1 MPAIG
6 RWRLTARGGQYAAT
20 RVCAHDVTP
29 SPRGRIV
36 GHRRPSSAIVG
47 HRPPGLPGR
56 GRVGAGLLWAGGV
69 LARALDEAH
78 DIFDEGS
85 TTAHGVPLILPDP
98 ETYDAPEW
106 MT

>member
-1 MPAIG
+1 MSPARTALAASSCEF
-6 RWRLTARGGQYAAT
+6 RWLAA
-20 RVCAHDVTP
+20 C
-29 SPRGRIV
+29 
-36 GHRRPSSAIVG
+36 
-47 HRPPGLPGR
+47 GLLLGL
-56 GRVGAGLLWAGGV
+56 GAGLLWAGGV